1 MKLLVVLIT
10 FCVMSY
16 SYAATL
22 TGGKNVEI
30 LAVDGQKY
38 SNRIFEK
45 SDSTLPNGKHQIVVR
60 YSNNFPKDGM
70 VTSKPYIFNIQ
81 TDNNTTIAVKTFN
94 SYKQA
99 KKAVETGITWRV
111 TNQNSSTK
119 IDDADL
125 LFDEGFLP
133 YHDIEKLIA
142 KYNKDNGIILPSAA
156 DNLTAPTMTT
166 PDEYSAHSNS
176 PQTEQLIKVYN
187 SASKA
192 DQKAFRIWLIEQE
205 MK

>member
-1 MKLLVVLIT
+1 MRLLVVLISL
-10 FCVMSY
+10 CVMSS

-38 SNRIFEK
+38 SDRIFEK
-45 SDSTLPNGKHQIVVR
+45 SDSTLTEGKHQVVVR
-60 YSNNFPKDGM
+60 YSNNFPNGGII
-70 VTSKPYIFNIQ
+70 TSKPYIFDIQ

-94 SYKQA
+94 NYKQA
-99 KKAVETGITWRV
+99 KKAVERGITWRV
-111 TNQNSSTK
+111 TNQNSSEM
-119 IDDADL
+119 IDDADIL
-125 LFDEGFLP
+125 LGEGFFP

-142 KYNKDNGIILPSAA
+142 QYNKDNGIILPSTAE
-156 DNLTAPTMTT
+156 NLAITR
-166 PDEYSAHSNS
+166 PDGLSERSNS
-176 PQTEQLIKVYN
+176 AKTEQLIKVYN
-187 SASKA
+187 SASRE

>member
-1 MKLLVVLIT
+1 M
-10 FCVMSY
+10 MSY

-22 TGGKNVEI
+22 TGEKNVEI

-45 SDSTLPNGKHQIVVR
+45 QDSTLSKGKHQIVVR
-60 YSNNFPKDGM
+60 YSNNFPNGGI

-81 TDNNTTIAVKTFN
+81 TDDDTTIAVKTYN
-94 SYKQA
+94 RYRQA

-111 TNQNSSTK
+111 TNSNGSEMIS
-119 IDDADL
+119 DADIL
-125 LFDEGFLP
+125 LGEGFFP
-133 YHDIEKLIA
+133 YRDIEKLIA
-142 KYNKDNGIILPSAA
+142 KYNKENGIILPSTA
-156 DNLTAPTMTT
+156 DNLATPGNTT
-166 PDEYSAHSNS
+166 RDGYSA
-176 PQTEQLIKVYN
+176 QTKQLIKMYN

-192 DQKAFRIWLIEQE
+192 DRKAFRIWLIEEE